1 MDEETKEDSLMKKT
15 GIDGE
20 SLRKIKLVQVVN
32 YETTSPSTGWLYS
45 FGREPKSRKKGVK
58 RS

>member
-32 YETTSPSTGWLYS
+32 YETTSPSTG
-45 FGREPKSRKKGVK
+45 
-58 RS
+58 